1 MRSSHQPVARMS
13 LTHVC
18 DVFQSSCTSW
28 SSKIIADGTVESSQR
43 MCGSDHAAR
52 YSRVY
57 SSKFAIVSPGGTSG
71 SRVARM
77 YSATSGGTSSA

>member
-1 MRSSHQPVARMS
+1 MRSSHHPVARLS
-13 LTHVC
+13 TTQVF

-28 SSKIIADGTVESSQR
+28 SSKTIALGTVESSHR
-43 MCGSDHAAR
+43 MCGSDHDSR

-57 SSKFAIVSPGGTSG
+57 SSKLAIVSPGGTSV

-77 YSATSGGTSSA
+77 YSRSSGGTSSA